1 MGLRLNL
8 KWDIPIHSRS
18 FPTSPSRLPSSSSVR
33 GKEASFNGTR
43 LLFLSFIPDE
53 GENSHS
59 HSHSHRETLKVYASS
74 SAAPQTL
81 DNDFIE
87 LRDMQINK
95 RSYSGLHSTIED
107 SRRHTE
113 EGISSSRA
121 SLRACRPAHFGMLME
136 NLDVLEETFADS
148 NALRLERDILQQ
160 VERLGA
166 LKLFNI
172 CLSSRTIETSNVV
185 DLFDV
190 SIEGIKDCT
199 TSRPIGKRVVRS
211 GKKDKRKSS
220 RERVLENQKKISSLS
235 LLKKTTQSCF
245 QQPSISSAKRASH
258 SRSRRLMIAK
268 NEAEMARGVKVM
280 ADLERI
286 RTTLEEAT
294 GQVVRLSC
302 WAEAAGL
309 EPKVLQQ
316 RLQFGW
322 QCRDELIRSTR
333 SLVIY
338 LARYYR
344 GPGVAF
350 EDLLQAGNMGV
361 LQGAERFDHNRGCKF
376 STYVQYWIRR
386 SMLRMVAESTKHIH
400 IPYTLSR
407 AINQIQKA
415 ERAYRNRHGKYPD
428 DAEIS
433 KFTGLSLARIALAK
447 KCPRVSVASIHQK
460 IGRNHNVK
468 YTDIIPDTSML
479 GPEEALMRQHMKKYI
494 QELLDGLDPRE
505 SQVLVLRYGLQDH
518 RPKSL
523 SEIGEIFHVSKQ
535 WIRKLEKRALSKL
548 RSEEIC
554 KNLRHYLIDCRLV

>member
-1 MGLRLNL
+1 MGVSDLLRFLHLYFLLIANQVCL
-8 KWDIPIHSRS
+8 VSL
-18 FPTSPSRLPSSSSVR
+18 LPSSSSSSAR
-33 GKEASFNGTR
+33 GKEASFNGAR

-53 GENSHS
+53 VENSHS
-59 HSHSHRETLKVYASS
+59 HREPLKGYASS

-87 LRDMQINK
+87 LRDMQINR
-95 RSYSGLHSTIED
+95 RSCSGLHSTIED
-107 SRRHTE
+107 NLRHTE

-121 SLRACRPAHFGMLME
+121 SLWVCRPAHFGLLME
-136 NLDVLEETFADS
+136 NLDVLVETFADS
-148 NALRLERDILQQ
+148 NALRLEREILLQ
-160 VERLGA
+160 VKRLGA

-172 CLSSRTIETSNVV
+172 CLSSRTIETSNVL
-185 DLFDV
+185 DLSDV
-190 SIEGIKDCT
+190 PIEGIKDCT
-199 TSRPIGKRVVRS
+199 ESHPMGKRIVRS
-211 GKKDKRKSS
+211 GKKDNRKSR
-220 RERVLENQKKISSLS
+220 RERVLENHKKISSLS

-294 GQVVRLSC
+294 GQVVKLSY

-344 GPGVAF
+344 GRGVAF

-376 STYVQYWIRR
+376 STYVQFWIRK
-386 SMLRMVAESTKHIH
+386 SMLRMVAESTKHRD

-415 ERAYRNRHGKYPD
+415 ERAYKNNHGKYPD

-433 KFTGLSLARIALAK
+433 KITGLSLARIALAK
-447 KCPRVSVASIHQK
+447 NCPRVFADSIHQK
-460 IGRNHNVK
+460 IGENHNVK
-468 YTDIIPDTSML
+468 YTDIIPDTSIL
-479 GPEEALMRQHMKKYI
+479 GPEEAFMKQQMKKYI

-505 SQVLVLRYGLQDH
+505 SQVLVLRYGLHDH
-518 RPKSL
+518 RPRSL
-523 SEIGEIFHVSKQ
+523 REIGEIFHVSKQ
-535 WIRKLEKRALSKL
+535 WIRKLEKKALSKL
-548 RSEEIC
+548 RTEEIC
-554 KNLRHYLIDCRLV
+554 KKLRHYLIYCRLV